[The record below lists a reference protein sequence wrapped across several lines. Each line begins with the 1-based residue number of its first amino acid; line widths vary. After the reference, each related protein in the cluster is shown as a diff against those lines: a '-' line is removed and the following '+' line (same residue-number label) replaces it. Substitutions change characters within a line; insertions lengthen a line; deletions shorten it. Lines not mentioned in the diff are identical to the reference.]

1 MGDNYAIIGI
11 GKLKTIG
18 NIQGALSHM
27 TRSRYTANSN
37 GKPNTVLIPPP
48 TLQQITDRINSYMPR
63 KNAVLALDFLM
74 TASPDFF
81 RGKTEKEIAA
91 WEQDSLAWCK
101 KVFGSDN
108 LIAAYSH
115 HDESCIHITCTI
127 IPEKKDGKLSAAYFV
142 DGRQKLRDLWT
153 SYAQAMKPYGLKR
166 GKMYSPAKHT
176 SIKNYYADVNR
187 AAELSGKKKFKAA
200 DLPEPGIKDYANP
213 RAYAANL
220 INFAIERY
228 QQQNANLRT
237 GLKAEQQEKEK
248 LIAAIAK
255 DRQLYAY
262 LKENPDALRNLENAL
277 AEEKKGRAADKE
289 RLIKLLAAVKIFFR
303 KNIDPRSTM
312 RKPENLGHLLD
323 FPEIAKD
330 LRIDLKMDKKP
341 TRGMTLTK

>member
-1 MGDNYAIIGI
+1 MADSYAIIGI
-11 GKLKTIG
+11 GKVKTMG
-18 NIQGALSHM
+18 NLQGVLSHM
-27 TRSRYTANSN
+27 TRSRRTPNSN
-37 GKPNTVLIPPP
+37 GKPNDILIPPP
-48 TLQQITDRINSYMPR
+48 PFKQIEERINSYMPR
-63 KNAVLALDFLM
+63 RNAIYCYDFLM
-74 TASPDFF
+74 TLSPEAAQ
-81 RGKTEKEIAA
+81 KMTEKQIQA

-108 LIAAYSH
+108 LIPAITH
-115 HDESCIHITCTI
+115 RDEQTPHIQAII
-127 IPEKKDGKLSAAYFV
+127 IPEWQGRLCAAHYT

-166 GKMYSPAKHT
+166 GKLYSPAKHT

-289 RLIKLLAAVKIFFR
+289 RLVKLLAAVKLFFR